1 MKQIIPILYACDDNY
16 LPLMGTSIC
25 SLMENADKSYEY
37 MIYILYTPTDI
48 DQKNIDKIMSMQNDT
63 FKIIFVDVEEE
74 LEKIVKKLKTSDY
87 YTNTTYYRLFVS
99 KLFPQYDKIIYIDSD
114 TVILGDIS
122 NLYNID
128 IGNNII
134 AGCTDESVVV
144 TPVFRE
150 YVEKVVGVDSF
161 EKYFNAGMIVINLKE
176 FKEQKIFD
184 RFLKL
189 NDDYYFEVA
198 QDQDLL
204 NVLCKDKVHYLD
216 LGWNKMPIKDENYKS
231 LNIIHFNHGFK
242 PWYFDGVL
250 YEEYFWKYAKKSL
263 FYNSILQ
270 LKNTFTEQDK
280 VKTEQTAQALFEL
293 AQKEIDRP
301 DNYKKKFSKG
311 E

>member
-1 MKQIIPILYACDDNY
+1 MDKIIPILYACDDNY
-16 LPLMGTSIC
+16 LPLMGASIY
-25 SLMENADKSYEY
+25 SLMENADKKHNYI
-37 MIYILYTPTDI
+37 IYILYTPTGI
-48 DQKNIDKIMSMQNDT
+48 QENNINKIKAMENDS
-63 FKIIFVDVEEE
+63 FKIVFVNVEEE
-74 LEKIVKKLKTSDY
+74 LTKIAKKLKTRDY

-99 KLFPQYDKIIYIDSD
+99 KLFPQYEKMIYIDSD
-114 TVILGDIS
+114 TIVLGDIS
-122 NLYNID
+122 KLYNID
-128 IGNNII
+128 IGDNII

-176 FKEQKIFD
+176 FKNQNIFEK
-184 RFLKL
+184 FLQL

-204 NVLCKDKVHYLD
+204 NVLCKDKVYYLD
-216 LGWNKMPIKDENYKS
+216 IGWNKMPIKDENYQS

-242 PWYFDGVL
+242 PWFFDNVL
-250 YEEYFWKYAKKSL
+250 YQEYFWNYAKKCA
-263 FYNSILQ
+263 FNKDIKM
-270 LKNTFTEQDK
+270 LKENFTDEDK
-280 VKTEQTAQALFEL
+280 RKTEETAQALFKL

-301 DNYKKKFSKG
+301 DNYKNKFIKG